1 MPVSWPP
8 IFPLRTAPDRFVRS
22 PLVQRVLRNSGYIL
36 SANTASAA
44 LSFLQTLMA
53 ARLLG
58 VAGYGVLG
66 TITVFASN
74 INRLTSFR
82 MGELVIR
89 YVGKFSAEDDPRRAM
104 AVFKA
109 AGLTELVS
117 SIVAY
122 ALVVILAPVA
132 ARFLVKDPAMASL
145 FALYGLV
152 LLANLMAESSTA
164 LLQYLNRFR
173 LIAAFTVAQ
182 SLLTLLLI
190 AGAYAVRGGLETIVV
205 AYLIGKATWALSI
218 TLAAAVEAARVWG
231 GRWWLTPLSAL
242 RGDARELAKFAVSTN
257 ASATINLVTR
267 DSDILWLGLLSS
279 PVHVG
284 YYKAARTFINVI
296 FVPIDPLISTTYRE
310 LAREAAARQWENVRH
325 LLRTGSLIASIW
337 AVPAC
342 LGLTVL
348 GPWFLSWYGP
358 EFVSAYPAMVLLL
371 AGVLVV
377 NVFYWTRILLHAL
390 GYATY
395 PTRTYLIVGLLQ
407 VLGILLLVPKLGAPG
422 MAMMWSG
429 YSVTTSLIL
438 ARKGLHVV
446 RRAALPVT
454 APGAL

>member
-1 MPVSWPP
+1 MPVSWPRL
-8 IFPLRTAPDRFVRS
+8 FPLRTVPDRFVHS

-36 SANTASAA
+36 SANTLSAA

-58 VAGYGVLG
+58 VAGYGTLG
-66 TITVFASN
+66 IITVFASN

-89 YVGKFSAEDDPRRAM
+89 YVGKYSAANDRSRAM

-109 AGLTELVS
+109 AGLTEMLS
-117 SIVAY
+117 SLLAY
-122 ALVVILAPVA
+122 ALVLALSPWA
-132 ARFLVKDPAMASL
+132 ARTLAKDPSMAGMFS
-145 FALYGLV
+145 LYGLV

-190 AGAYAVRGGLETIVV
+190 AGAYFAHAGLQAIVI
-205 AYLIGKATWALSI
+205 AYLIGKAAWAVAI
-218 TLAAAVEAARVWG
+218 TLAAFVEAGRHWD
-231 GRWWLTPLSAL
+231 GRWWRTPLARL
-242 RGDARELAKFAVSTN
+242 RGDARELAKFALSTN

-267 DSDILWLGLLSS
+267 DSDILWLSWLST
-279 PVHVG
+279 PVQVG

-310 LAREAAARQWENVRH
+310 LAREAAARQWANVRH

-348 GPWFLSWYGP
+348 GSWFLSWYGA
-358 EFVSAYPAMVLLL
+358 EFRAAYPAMVLLL
-371 AGVLVV
+371 AGVLVA
-377 NVFYWTRILLHAL
+377 NVFYWSRTLLHAL
-390 GYATY
+390 GHATY

-407 VLGILLLVPKLGAPG
+407 VLGILFFVPRLGAAG
-422 MAMMWSG
+422 MAILWSG
-429 YSVTTSLIL
+429 YTVLSALIL
-438 ARKGLHVV
+438 VRKGLQEV
-446 RRAALPVT
+446 RQPET
-454 APGAL
+454 APAA

>member
-1 MPVSWPP
+1 MPVPWPP
-8 IFPLRTAPDRFVRS
+8 VFPLRTAPDRFVHS

-44 LSFLQTLMA
+44 LSFVQTLMA

-74 INRLTSFR
+74 VNRLTSFR

-89 YVGKFSAEDDPRRAM
+89 YVGKFSAEGDPRRAM

-109 AGLTELVS
+109 AGLTEMLS
-117 SIVAY
+117 SVVAY
-122 ALVVILAPVA
+122 ALVVILSPLA
-132 ARFLVKDPAMASL
+132 ARFLTKDPAAASL

-190 AGAYAVRGGLETIVV
+190 ASAFAVRGGLESIVL
-205 AYLIGKATWALSI
+205 AYLIGKAAWALAI

-231 GRWWLTPLSAL
+231 GRWWLTPLGVL
-242 RGDARELAKFAVSTN
+242 RGHVRELAKFAVSTN
-257 ASATINLVTR
+257 ASATINLITR
-267 DSDILWLGLLSS
+267 DSDILWVGLLSS

-296 FVPIDPLISTTYRE
+296 FVPIDPLIGTTYRE
-310 LAREAAARQWENVRH
+310 LAREAAAHQWENVRH
-325 LLRTGSLIASIW
+325 LLRTGTLIASIW

-358 EFVSAYPAMVLLL
+358 EFGSAYPAMVLLL

-377 NVFYWTRILLHAL
+377 NMFYWTRILLHAL
-390 GYATY
+390 GHATY

-429 YSVTTSLIL
+429 YSVVTSLIL
-438 ARKGLHVV
+438 VRKGLQEI
-446 RRAALPVT
+446 RRAATPQS
-454 APGAL
+454 APAA

>member
-1 MPVSWPP
+1 MPVSWPHL
-8 IFPLRTAPDRFVRS
+8 FPLRTAPDRFVHS

-44 LSFLQTLMA
+44 LSFVQTLMA

-58 VAGYGVLG
+58 VAGYGTLG
-66 TITVFASN
+66 IITVFASN

-89 YVGKFSAEDDPRRAM
+89 YVGKFSAEEDPRRAM

-109 AGLTELVS
+109 AGLTEMLS
-117 SIVAY
+117 SLLAY
-122 ALVVILAPVA
+122 ALVVVLSPWA
-132 ARFLVKDPAMASL
+132 ARTLAKDPSMAGL
-145 FALYGLV
+145 FSLYGLV

-173 LIAAFTVAQ
+173 LIAAFTVGQ

-190 AGAYAVRGGLETIVV
+190 AGAFVAHGGLQAIVL
-205 AYLIGKATWALSI
+205 AYLIGKAAWAVAI
-218 TLAAAVEAARVWG
+218 TLAAFVEAGRHWES
-231 GRWWLTPLSAL
+231 RWWSTPLATL
-242 RGDARELAKFAVSTN
+242 RGDGRELAKFALSTN

-267 DSDILWLGLLSS
+267 DSDILWLSWLST
-279 PVHVG
+279 PLHVG

-310 LAREAAARQWENVRH
+310 LAREAAARQWDNVRH

-348 GPWFLSWYGP
+348 GSWFLSWYGP
-358 EFVSAYPAMVLLL
+358 EFGSAYPAMVLLL
-371 AGVLVV
+371 AGVLVA
-377 NVFYWTRILLHAL
+377 NVFYWSRILLHAL
-390 GYATY
+390 GHATY

-407 VLGILLLVPKLGAPG
+407 IVGILILVPRLGAAG

-429 YSVTTSLIL
+429 YTVLSALIL
-438 ARKGLHVV
+438 VRKGLQEV
-446 RRAALPVT
+446 RHGAAPEA
-454 APGAL
+454 APA

>member
-1 MPVSWPP
+1 MPVPWPP
-8 IFPLRTAPDRFVRS
+8 VFPLRTAPDRFVHS

-44 LSFLQTLMA
+44 LSFVQTLMA

-109 AGLTELVS
+109 AGLTEMLS
-117 SIVAY
+117 SVLAY
-122 ALVVILAPVA
+122 ALVVLLSPLA
-132 ARFLVKDPAMASL
+132 ARYLTKDPAAAGL

-190 AGAYAVRGGLETIVV
+190 ASAFAVHGGLESIVL
-205 AYLIGKATWALSI
+205 AYLIGKAAWALSI
-218 TLAAAVEAARVWG
+218 TLAAALEAARVWG
-231 GRWWLTPLSAL
+231 GRWWLTPLGVL
-242 RGDARELAKFAVSTN
+242 RGHARELAKFAVSTN

-267 DSDILWLGLLSS
+267 DSDILWVGLLSS

-296 FVPIDPLISTTYRE
+296 FVPIDPLIGTTYRE
-310 LAREAAARQWENVRH
+310 LAREAAAHQWENVRH

-358 EFVSAYPAMVLLL
+358 EFGAAYPAMVLLL

-390 GYATY
+390 GHATY

-429 YSVTTSLIL
+429 YSIVTSLIL
-438 ARKGLHVV
+438 VRKGLHEVP
-446 RRAALPVT
+446 RAAVRP
-454 APGAL
+454 AAQ